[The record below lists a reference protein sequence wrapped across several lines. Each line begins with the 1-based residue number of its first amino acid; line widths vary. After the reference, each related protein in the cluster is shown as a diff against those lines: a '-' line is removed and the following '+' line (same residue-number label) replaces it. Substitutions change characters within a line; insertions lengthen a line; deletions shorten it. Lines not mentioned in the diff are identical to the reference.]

1 MTSSPASITVRNLTA
16 DEWQQYRQTRLR
28 SLVDSP
34 NAFGSTFAAE
44 KDRSDEAWATRL
56 LLATSSGKDHPLVAE
71 IPDVSNEFA
80 GLLWA
85 KEDATD
91 TSIVHIFQMWVA
103 PEYRGQGVATELLR
117 AAILWA
123 RSRCAKLVQLGV
135 TCGDSAAMR
144 LYLRE
149 GFRAIGTPE
158 PLRPDSA
165 LLEQTMRLVLE
176 QTPVA
181 TDIPPEK

>member
-1 MTSSPASITVRNLTA
+1 MTSSPTSYTIRPLTA
-16 DEWQQYRQTRLR
+16 QEWQQYRQIRLR
-28 SLVDSP
+28 SLADYP

-56 LLATSSGKDHPLVAE
+56 LLATSSGKDYPLIAKISGVNSGDNNA
-71 IPDVSNEFA
+71 FA

-91 TSIVHIFQMWVA
+91 TSVVNIFQMWVA
-103 PEYRGQGVATELLR
+103 PEYRGQGVATKLLR
-117 AAILWA
+117 EAIFWA

-135 TCGDSAAMR
+135 TCGDSAAIR

-149 GFRAIGTPE
+149 GFRAIGSPE
-158 PLRPDSA
+158 PLRPDST
-165 LLEQTMRLVLE
+165 LLAQTMRLVLE
-176 QTPVA
+176 
-181 TDIPPEK
+181 